1 MNSFF
6 ELEKYYQSPA
16 NNIKYITEHYIEK
29 EFVET
34 KPIYRRHLVEQAIE
48 ECSVNKTKNEDT
60 DQDRLDE
67 LIKIINKDEQK
78 PNNPANNAANFS
90 ALGALNLGKVISTM
104 RDKRINKNN
113 VPKKE
118 EPPQD
123 TNDNSKSKVNSLLE
137 KITSGMKEGNDLQTI
152 TNELKQD
159 HSS

>member
-1 MNSFF
+1 
-6 ELEKYYQSPA
+6 
-16 NNIKYITEHYIEK
+16 
-29 EFVET
+29 
-34 KPIYRRHLVEQAIE
+34 
-48 ECSVNKTKNEDT
+48 
-60 DQDRLDE
+60 
-67 LIKIINKDEQK
+67 
-78 PNNPANNAANFS
+78 
-90 ALGALNLGKVISTM
+90 M

-118 EPPQD
+118 EQPQD